1 MTQVFH
7 LGMKPRYDLGI
18 PLRYDLG
25 ISFRLGIPLRLFII
39 LSILFILGVTV
50 RFLQILVCPIHNG
63 FSENNF
69 LELEIFLNLFVHLVF
84 S

>member
-1 MTQVFH
+1 MTQVSH